1 VSARSSERTKPP
13 GPVRLGPQC
22 VAPLAAVSAWW
33 VASTVR
39 RHRAHSAYFCPL
51 RGAGK
56 RRSVLPTSPVRPA
69 SSDGPSPFSKAVTHA
84 GVPAVSLCLPHTS
97 AVQAVVSA
105 KAGRRSVCSPT
116 TQATC
121 LGSRGE
127 ATRYERPTATGG
139 AFETFFCPICGSTV
153 YARAGKHPTMV
164 GVAVGAIRDPKYPA
178 PTRSVWEEGKHDWIV
193 IPEPVDHYPRGR
205 S

>member
-121 LGSRGE
+121 LGSRVRQRAMRGRLQQ
-127 ATRYERPTATGG
+127 AARSRPSFARSAGQRYMPVLGNLPLWSASLWGRSAIQNTRL
-139 AFETFFCPICGSTV
+139 
-153 YARAGKHPTMV
+153 
-164 GVAVGAIRDPKYPA
+164 
-178 PTRSVWEEGKHDWIV
+178 
-193 IPEPVDHYPRGR
+193 PRGL
-205 S
+205 SGKKANTIGS